1 MTTAEQ
7 IAACTT
13 LDQLLAV
20 MTAMSHDD
28 YDTVDIT
35 NLPVFG
41 GTEPHNTLGVWS
53 WDAEHLIVG
62 TCSSDFE
69 IVSRDWLTQ

>member
-28 YDTVDIT
+28 DTIDMAD
-35 NLPVFG
+35 LPVFG
-41 GTEPHNTLGVWS
+41 GPEPENTMGVWS
-53 WDAEHLIVG
+53 WDAERLIVG